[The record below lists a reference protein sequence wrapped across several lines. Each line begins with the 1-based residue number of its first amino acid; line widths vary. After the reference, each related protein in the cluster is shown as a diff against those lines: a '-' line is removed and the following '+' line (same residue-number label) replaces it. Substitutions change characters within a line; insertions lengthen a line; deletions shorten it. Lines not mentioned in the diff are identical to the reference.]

1 MRYLVHIKLL
11 SDAIFGSG
19 MSMPGGED
27 ICILTDS
34 NGFPYMKGSTLK
46 GIFRE
51 ELINY
56 LEWCG
61 HDADSVELKVNGIL
75 GKSGSDEIDSDSKL
89 QISDLTLD
97 SGVIKAVL
105 TEGASE
111 QEIIDAFSYTREF
124 TRLENGLAKD
134 GSLRSGR
141 CIKKGLNFYAV
152 CSCNDDDKALVKDV
166 FEQVKW
172 IGSMRNRGFGKVSVE
187 VEELN
192 E

>member
-56 LEWCG
+56 LDWCG
-61 HDADSVELKVNGIL
+61 QDQDTIELKVNDIL
-75 GKSGSDEIDSDSKL
+75 GKSGSDEIDSDRTL
-89 QISDLTLD
+89 QI
-97 SGVIKAVL
+97 
-105 TEGASE
+105 
-111 QEIIDAFSYTREF
+111 
-124 TRLENGLAKD
+124 
-134 GSLRSGR
+134 
-141 CIKKGLNFYAV
+141 
-152 CSCNDDDKALVKDV
+152 
-166 FEQVKW
+166 
-172 IGSMRNRGFGKVSVE
+172 
-187 VEELN
+187 
-192 E
+192 